1 MRELLFAGLFALTLT
16 TSALAADTAVKLTA
30 DDLLRLA
37 RPSAGECYA
46 VKPPANV
53 TGGPEHLFAWRSDG
67 GAASV
72 RVPVPADGYYAVSS
86 LGLWGPWAEGR
97 LGRFVMTGGDA
108 KFPGAY
114 QGWYG
119 TPPDPPYRLRD
130 FNWGVAYLTAP
141 AVDLSFEPAGGGGR
155 LLVLADLKLQPR
167 SEDGLKPEDRDH
179 RVPAAVT
186 ATDAAAAAVAPAGR
200 VTPSPVFDA
209 QQVRGNEWTVFV
221 PHVKQTPKI
230 DGNLS
235 EWGELPIVIDASLVP
250 QRGWA
255 TPPPE
260 GDADLSARVAVSWD
274 GKHLYLAAL
283 VRDDQKTARAA
294 KDPWGS
300 PFNCDS
306 LVVNISLPGW
316 LASGV
321 RSQGAAPLQVSYGL
335 SYYAPGVS
343 PRPLGSECRYAVNDT
358 VDGYAL
364 EAAISFA
371 SMGWKPAMVGDRFP
385 LGLILVDVDP
395 HKPGGLRFDQYGWNY
410 GPGST
415 AGTGEAR
422 LMGAEPAAGE
432 IIAERETLA
441 PGAPLRYVGTIDAQG
456 AATLQTLEVA
466 PVGGKE
472 AVASFALGKAIAAP
486 GRYRVWGQLPL
497 PTLPEGQYE
506 VRMLWK

>member
-1 MRELLFAGLFALTLT
+1 MIRLIYPGWFVFTLSA
-16 TSALAADTAVKLTA
+16 SALAADTAVKLTT

-46 VKPPANV
+46 VEPPANV
-53 TGGPEHLFAWRSDG
+53 TGGPERLFAWRSDG
-67 GAASV
+67 GGVTV

-97 LGRFVMTGGDA
+97 LGRFLMTGGDA
-108 KFPGAY
+108 RFPGAY

-119 TPPDPPYRLRD
+119 TPPDPPYRLRE

-155 LLVLADLKLQPR
+155 LLILADLKLQPR
-167 SEDGLKPEDRDH
+167 SADGLKPEDRD
-179 RVPAAVT
+179 RKVPAAVA
-186 ATDAAAAAVAPAGR
+186 ATAAAAAT
-200 VTPSPVFDA
+200 VTPWPVFEME
-209 QQVRGNEWTVFV
+209 QVRGNEWTVFV
-221 PHVKQTPKI
+221 PHVKQAPEI
-230 DGNLS
+230 DGNLT
-235 EWGELPIVIDASLVP
+235 EWSELPIVIDGSFVP

-255 TPPPE
+255 SPPPE
-260 GDADLSARVAVSWD
+260 GDADLSARVGVSWD
-274 GKHLYLAAL
+274 EKYLYLAAL

-300 PFNCDS
+300 PFGCDS
-306 LVVNISLPGW
+306 LVVNISPPGW

-321 RSQGAAPLQVSYGL
+321 RSQSPAPLQVSYGL
-335 SYYAPGVS
+335 SYYSPGAS
-343 PRPLGSECRYAVNDT
+343 PRPLGSECRYALNDT
-358 VDGYAL
+358 ADGYTL

-395 HKPGGLRFDQYGWNY
+395 HKPGGQQFDQYGWNY
-410 GPGST
+410 GPGSA

-441 PGAPLRYVGTIDAQG
+441 PGAPLRYVGTIDARG
-456 AATLQTLEVA
+456 AATLRTLEVTPA
-466 PVGGKE
+466 GGGA
-472 AVASFALGKAIAAP
+472 AVASFALGQAIAAP
-486 GRYRVWGQLPL
+486 GRYRVGGQLPL
-497 PTLPEGQYE
+497 PALPEGQYE
-506 VRMLWK
+506 VRMVWKQGK

>member
-1 MRELLFAGLFALTLT
+1 MIRLIFVGLFAFTLT
-16 TSALAADTAVKLTA
+16 VSAQGADTAAKLTA

-53 TGGPEHLFAWRSDG
+53 TGGPERLFAWRSDG
-67 GAASV
+67 GAATV

-97 LGRFVMTGGDA
+97 LGRFLMTVGDA
-108 KFPGAY
+108 RFPGAY

-119 TPPDPPYRLRD
+119 TPPNPPYGLREC
-130 FNWGVAYLTAP
+130 NWGVAYLTAP

-155 LLVLADLKLQPR
+155 LLILADLKLQPR
-167 SEDGLKPEDRDH
+167 SADGLKPEDRD
-179 RVPAAVT
+179 RKVPAAV
-186 ATDAAAAAVAPAGR
+186 AASAASGAP
-200 VTPSPVFDA
+200 VTPWPVFDMKRL
-209 QQVRGNEWTVFV
+209 RGNEWTVFV
-221 PHVKQTPKI
+221 PHVKQAPQI
-230 DGNLS
+230 DGNLA
-235 EWGELPIVIDASLVP
+235 EWGDLPIVLDASFVP

-255 TPPPE
+255 SPPPE

-274 GKHLYLAAL
+274 EKYLYLAAH
-283 VRDDQKTARAA
+283 VRDDEKTPHAA

-300 PFNCDS
+300 PFGCDS
-306 LVVNISLPGW
+306 LVVNISPPGW
-316 LASGV
+316 LASGA
-321 RSQGAAPLQVSYGL
+321 RSQGPAPLQVSYGL
-335 SYYAPGVS
+335 SYYAPGAS
-343 PRPLGSECRYAVNDT
+343 PRPLGPDCRYAVNDT
-358 VDGYAL
+358 ADGYTL

-371 SMGWKPAMVGDRFP
+371 SMGWKPAEVGDRFP

-395 HKPGGLRFDQYGWNY
+395 HKPGGQQFDQYGWNY

-432 IIAERETLA
+432 IIAERETLT

-456 AATLQTLEVA
+456 PATLQSLEVA
-466 PVGGKE
+466 PAGGGA

-486 GRYRVWGQLPL
+486 GRHRVWGQLPL
-497 PTLPEGQYE
+497 PALPAGQYE
-506 VRMLWK
+506 VRMVWK